1 MDPRRRDQA
10 PRQPVRPLFSAVAL
24 IAARSV
30 SLIQR
35 NMMQKARLYTLHIV
49 QEVVMA
55 ELSEHSAAFGEQLA
69 GDAAMRL
76 TETNRHALD
85 FVFSA
90 QKAMLDE
97 MMLAA
102 PEVFDRTR
110 TEMHLFSEL
119 ASRMAEAH
127 SVNNFQTMYEECSRH
142 QIDFLRRDSE
152 RLFKHGERLIEATAK
167 LVGSWR
173 KN

>member
-1 MDPRRRDQA
+1 
-10 PRQPVRPLFSAVAL
+10 
-24 IAARSV
+24 
-30 SLIQR
+30 
-35 NMMQKARLYTLHIV
+35 
-49 QEVVMA
+49 MA
-55 ELSEHSAAFGEQLA
+55 ELSEHSPAFGEQLA
-69 GDAAMRL
+69 GDAATRL

-85 FVFSA
+85 FIFSA
-90 QKAMLDE
+90 QKLLLDE
-97 MMLAA
+97 MMLAV
-102 PEVFDRTR
+102 PEVFDRAR

-127 SVNNFQTMYEECSRH
+127 SINNFQTMYEECSRH

-167 LVGSWR
+167 LAGSWR